1 MGPQKEIAV
10 RTAIPEDSTG
20 ILRCLREAFEP
31 YRKAYTPAAFLDTVL
46 TSEALVTRLHTMTIF
61 VAAAT
66 EGEIVGTIACRRV
79 SESQAHLRG
88 MAVLPAWHGK
98 GIAQLLLE
106 TAQAEIRAW
115 GCSRVTLNTTQP
127 LERAVHFYRKNG
139 FTSTGAVRDSFG
151 MPLYEF
157 EKKL

>member
-1 MGPQKEIAV
+1 MGPQKEISV
-10 RTAIPEDSTG
+10 RTAIPEDSSG

-31 YRKAYTPAAFLDTVL
+31 YREAYTPAAYLDTVL
-46 TSEALVTRLHTMTIF
+46 TTDTLATRLHTMTIF

-66 EGEIVGTIACRRV
+66 DGEIVGTIACRRV
-79 SESQAHLRG
+79 SESQGHLRG

-106 TAQAEIRAW
+106 AAQAEIRAW
-115 GCSRVTLNTTQP
+115 GCSRVTLNTTLP
-127 LERAVHFYRKNG
+127 LDRAVHFYRKNG
-139 FTSTGAVRDSFG
+139 FTATGAVHHSFG
-151 MPLYEF
+151 MRLYEF

>member
-1 MGPQKEIAV
+1 MEPQKEIAV

-31 YRKAYTPAAFLDTVL
+31 YRMAYTPTAFLDTVL
-46 TSEALVTRLHTMTIF
+46 TSDTFVTRLHTMTIF
-61 VAAAT
+61 VAANK
-66 EGEIVGTIACRRV
+66 GEIVGTIACRRV
-79 SESQAHLRG
+79 NESQGHLRG

-127 LERAVHFYRKNG
+127 LERAVQFYRKNG
-139 FTSTGAVRDSFG
+139 FTATGAVRDSFG
-151 MPLYEF
+151 MALYEF